1 MYGYI
6 ETATKTTKLP
16 PQAVWDS
23 DDSELDEE
31 VYNEEL
37 LRLQRSRLHLNAVR
51 PVILQI
57 TNVIQ

>member
-1 MYGYI
+1 MYEYI

-16 PQAVWDS
+16 PQVIWDS
-23 DDSELDEE
+23 DDRELDEE

-37 LRLQRSRLHLNAVR
+37 LKLQSSRLHLIVAR

-57 TNVIQ
+57 IDVL